1 MKYNNINKLTEEQLA
16 AEITK
21 HNKLYWEESNPEISD
36 IEFDLLMRRLEEL
49 NPNHELLHKYFAPKF
64 EISDSEKDFNT
75 VISETKMISLEKT
88 YFFDNAPKGKKSLM
102 DWAKD
107 RARNENELFL
117 IQPKYDGISAYY
129 DGNIL
134 ATRGQGTS
142 DQNVSDKIPLIE
154 LETVNCTGRLDR
166 PVRGE
171 IIIRNDDFKNIYGKI
186 KRKDGSSYKNS
197 RNAVSGIMGL
207 KDIHEIQLQ
216 GAKLT
221 LVDYNLI
228 SYSVTLQE
236 LPAKWPDILEEIELK
251 EYPIDGLVIKLADIK
266 YRDSLGAT
274 SMYPKGM
281 IAWKLTGARK
291 KTVLKDVMW
300 SFGKNNLTPKG
311 ILEPIELSG
320 VTISN
325 VTLHNYQFLL
335 DNDIQIGDTL
345 VIERAGEVIPHVVGF
360 EKGENRKSPF
370 IDKCPACNSPLEIA
384 GVELR
389 CTNPACP
396 EKIIQRLL
404 AAVKN
409 LDIEELGEPTIRKMT
424 EALKVKK
431 LKDILNLTLTDIYQ
445 LEGFKEK
452 SATKLFNN
460 IQSAKNT
467 TDFQLLA
474 ALNITGVG
482 QTFAKQLL
490 KEYTFEELREL
501 TPEQLIQIDQVGPTM
516 SKAIYQA
523 FKEKSDVIDELLT
536 AINITDTKNNSESE
550 SQKTICFT
558 GKMPEKRS
566 FYENLAREKGFTPV
580 DKVTKDLNVLV
591 VADISTTSSKMQKA
605 QKQGTQIIQL
615 DSWLSGKAIE
625 NIEKEPE
632 ATEAKEGFLPGF

>member
-1 MKYNNINKLTEEQLA
+1 MKYNNINNLTEDQLA
-16 AEITK
+16 TEITK

-36 IEFDLLMRRLEEL
+36 IEYDLLIRRLEEL
-49 NPNHELLHKYFAPKF
+49 NPNHKLLHTYFAPKID
-64 EISDSEKDFNT
+64 ISDSNRNSNI

-88 YFFDNAPKGKKSLM
+88 YFFDSAPKSKKSLM

-107 RARNENELFL
+107 RARNSNELFL

-154 LETVNCTGRLDR
+154 LETIDYTGPLDR
-166 PVRGE
+166 LVRGE
-171 IIIRNDDFKNIYGKI
+171 IIIRNDDFKSIYSKI

-207 KDIHEIQLQ
+207 KDIQEMLLQ

-228 SYSVTLQE
+228 SYSVTLSE
-236 LPAKWPDILEEIELK
+236 LPEKWPNILEEIELR

-274 SMYPKGM
+274 AMYPKGM

-291 KTVLKDVMW
+291 KTVLKDIMW

-325 VTLHNYQFLL
+325 VTLHNYQFLI
-335 DNDIQIGDTL
+335 DQDIQIGDTL
-345 VIERAGEVIPHVVGF
+345 VIERAGEVIPHVVGH
-360 EKGENRKSPF
+360 EKGTDRHSPF
-370 IDKCPACNSPLEIA
+370 IDKCPACNSPLEVIS
-384 GVELR
+384 VELR
-389 CTNPACP
+389 CTNPKCP
-396 EKIIQRLL
+396 EKIIQRLS

-424 EALKVKK
+424 ETLEVKK
-431 LKDILNLTLTDIYQ
+431 LKDILNLSLNDIYK

-452 SATKLFNN
+452 SATKLYNN
-460 IQSAKNT
+460 IQNSRNT
-467 TDFQLLA
+467 TDYQLLA
-474 ALNITGVG
+474 ALNITGIG

-490 KEYTFEELREL
+490 KQHSLNELRNL

-516 SKAIYQA
+516 SEAIFNA
-523 FKEKSDVIDELLT
+523 FKEKDDIINELLSAVKISDT
-536 AINITDTKNNSESE
+536 RNSLNNNIPTKS
-550 SQKTICFT
+550 ICFT

-566 FYENLAREKGFTPV
+566 YYENIAKNEGYSPI
-580 DKVTKDLNVLV
+580 DKVTKDLHTLV
-591 VADISTTSSKMQKA
+591 VADINSTSSKMKKA
-605 QKQGTQIIQL
+605 QNQGTTIIQL
-615 DSWLSGKAIE
+615 DQWLD
-625 NIEKEPE
+625 NINNTATTIPE
-632 ATEAKEGFLPGF
+632 AENKEGFLPGF